1 VAITFVVAAAVAAIG
16 SLPTLRLGGA
26 AAIPALLAGGA
37 VAAIASAVGGAA
49 IAWSEWRGTGP
60 LGRSQAVLLATA
72 SRLLTAVALGL
83 AALASGRFAAA
94 PLAVWIAI
102 SYLAQL
108 AVGSR
113 YAMRATGTPA
123 EAVVAGDDRGAADG

>member
-1 VAITFVVAAAVAAIG
+1 VAITLVVAAVVAAIG

-60 LGRSQAVLLATA
+60 PGRSQAVLLATA
-72 SRLLTAVALGL
+72 LRLLTAVALGL
-83 AALASGRFAAA
+83 AAMASSRFAAA
-94 PLAVWIAI
+94 PLAMWIAI

-108 AVGSR
+108 AVGSG
-113 YAMRATGTPA
+113 YAMRATGRPA
-123 EAVVAGDDRGAADG
+123 AAGGREDGAADG